1 MEDWLLKYTNEDG
14 IDLSRLIH
22 DDYYLKAELKRQGI
36 TYDDLA
42 ARLNEMGFVETKAS
56 IANKVSRGA
65 FTAAFFLASLRA
77 AGTQT
82 LRVEDL

>member
-1 MEDWLLKYTNEDG
+1 MSAQHDWPLRA
-14 IDLSRLIH
+14 SR
-22 DDYYLKAELKRQGI
+22 YLKAELKRQGV

-42 ARLNEMGFVETKAS
+42 TRLNGMGFVETKAS

-77 AGTQT
+77 AGVQAV
-82 LRVEDL
+82 RIDDI